1 MSDEIR
7 TIKLKVK
14 LRAYTRGVIPDVSK
28 FIEDAPQ
35 DGILYGRRD
44 GQWLNIDDVLE
55 NNIVLVDPGSGLD
68 KVEIDKSRIK
78 LSIRQWTG
86 SNEEYEA
93 LPDLQNDKVY
103 YVYDSREIQFYLDG
117 GTAFTD
123 SDVITEDMEIDNI
136 LGNIIDGGNSTTYKA
151 NLYLEG
157 IDSKGE

>member
-1 MSDEIR
+1 MGDEIR

-78 LSIRQWTG
+78 LSVRQ
-86 SNEEYEA
+86 
-93 LPDLQNDKVY
+93 
-103 YVYDSREIQFYLDG
+103 
-117 GTAFTD
+117 
-123 SDVITEDMEIDNI
+123 
-136 LGNIIDGGNSTTYKA
+136 
-151 NLYLEG
+151 
-157 IDSKGE
+157 

>member
-78 LSIRQWTG
+78 LSIRQ
-86 SNEEYEA
+86 
-93 LPDLQNDKVY
+93 
-103 YVYDSREIQFYLDG
+103 
-117 GTAFTD
+117 
-123 SDVITEDMEIDNI
+123 
-136 LGNIIDGGNSTTYKA
+136 
-151 NLYLEG
+151 
-157 IDSKGE
+157 

>member
-1 MSDEIR
+1 MGDEIR

-68 KVEIDKSRIK
+68 RVEIDKSRIK
-78 LSIRQWTG
+78 LSVRQ
-86 SNEEYEA
+86 
-93 LPDLQNDKVY
+93 
-103 YVYDSREIQFYLDG
+103 
-117 GTAFTD
+117 
-123 SDVITEDMEIDNI
+123 
-136 LGNIIDGGNSTTYKA
+136 
-151 NLYLEG
+151 
-157 IDSKGE
+157 

>member
-78 LSIRQWTG
+78 LSVRQ
-86 SNEEYEA
+86 
-93 LPDLQNDKVY
+93 
-103 YVYDSREIQFYLDG
+103 
-117 GTAFTD
+117 
-123 SDVITEDMEIDNI
+123 
-136 LGNIIDGGNSTTYKA
+136 
-151 NLYLEG
+151 
-157 IDSKGE
+157 